1 MVDTT
6 LLRIH
11 VISPG
16 FQTTVQDLGR
26 YGCAHLGVSASGA
39 ADALSLRLGN
49 LLVGNPENTAA
60 LEMTLAGGTFEF
72 ESDILIALTGSDFQ
86 PELDGQPV
94 PMWNSLAVKSGQRLC
109 CSSTKD
115 GARCYLSVRGGILV
129 PLVFGSASTHLQ
141 TGLGGFKG
149 RALEK
154 GDVLTTG
161 AAEGMNSEPPRRINA
176 SFLTR
181 KLSRSVVRIV
191 TSSRSDLFPQKLL
204 NVLST
209 STYTILE
216 ESNRMGIRLN
226 GPPLLHNGVKEII
239 TEGVSTGAMQ
249 LPRDGEPIILF
260 VEHQT
265 TGGYPQIANV
275 ISADFH
281 ILGQLKPR
289 DEIRFQPV
297 SLNQA
302 WAMLRDQESA
312 IASQKLFMQ
321 L

>member
-1 MVDTT
+1 MIDTPQPHI
-6 LLRIH
+6 R

-26 YGCAHLGVSASGA
+26 YGYAHLGVSASGA
-39 ADALSLRLGN
+39 ADPLSLRLGN

-60 LEMTLAGGTFEF
+60 LEMTLTGGTFEF
-72 ESDILIALTGSDFQ
+72 ESDSLIALTGSDFR
-86 PELDGQPV
+86 PELDGKPV
-94 PMWNSLAVKSGQRLC
+94 PMWSSVAMKSGQRLC
-109 CSSTKD
+109 CGSTKD
-115 GARCYLSVRGGILV
+115 GARCYLSVKGGIMI

-141 TGLGGFKG
+141 TGLGGFGG

-154 GDVLTTG
+154 GDVLTAG
-161 AAEGMNSEPPRRINA
+161 VADRMNSEPPRRINA
-176 SFLTR
+176 SFLKY
-181 KLSRSVVRIV
+181 KLSRNVLRIV
-191 TSSRSDLFPQKLL
+191 SVSRSDMFPQKLL
-204 NVLST
+204 NVLCT

-216 ESNRMGIRLN
+216 ESNRMGLRLD
-226 GPPLLHNGVKEII
+226 GPPLLHTGTKEIL
-239 TEGVSTGAMQ
+239 TEGVSSGAVQ
-249 LPRDGEPIILF
+249 LPQNGKPIILF

-265 TGGYPQIANV
+265 TGGYPQIASV

-289 DEIRFQPV
+289 DEIRFQLV

>member
-1 MVDTT
+1 MVDADQPHI
-6 LLRIH
+6 R

-26 YGCAHLGVSASGA
+26 YGYAHLGISASGA
-39 ADALSLRLGN
+39 ADPLSLRLGN

-60 LEMTLAGGTFEF
+60 LEMALTGGTFEF
-72 ESDILIALTGSDFQ
+72 ESDCLIALTGSDFQ
-86 PELDGQPV
+86 PELDGQSV
-94 PMWNSLAVKSGQRLC
+94 PMWNSLVVKSGQHLC
-109 CSSTKD
+109 CSSTKN
-115 GARCYLSVRGGILV
+115 GARSYLSVRGGIMV

-141 TGLGGFKG
+141 TGLGGFNG

-161 AAEGMNSEPPRRINA
+161 VTGGMNSEPPRRIDA

-181 KLSRSVVRIV
+181 KLNRSVVRIV
-191 TSSRSDLFPQKLL
+191 TTSRSDLFARDLL
-204 NVLST
+204 KRLCS
-209 STYTILE
+209 SAYRILE

-226 GPPLLHNGVKEII
+226 GPLLLHEGAKEIL
-239 TEGVSTGAMQ
+239 TEGVSTGAVQ
-249 LPRDGEPIILF
+249 LPPDGNPIILF

-265 TGGYPQIANV
+265 TGGYPTIANV

-312 IASQKLFMQ
+312 ITSQKLFMQ

>member
-1 MVDTT
+1 MIDTT
-6 LLRIH
+6 VQRIR

-26 YGCAHLGVSASGA
+26 YGHAHLGVSASGA
-39 ADALSLRLGN
+39 ADPLSLRLGN

-60 LEMTLAGGTFEF
+60 LEMTLTGGTFEF
-72 ESDILIALTGSDFQ
+72 ESDSLVALTGSDFQ
-86 PELDGQPV
+86 PELDGRSV
-94 PMWNSLAVKSGQRLC
+94 PMWNSLAVKSGQQLC
-109 CSSTKD
+109 CSSTKN
-115 GARCYLSVRGGILV
+115 GARCYLSVMGGFLV
-129 PLVFGSASTHLQ
+129 PLVFGSASTHIQ
-141 TGLGGFKG
+141 TGLGGFEG

-161 AAEGMNSEPPRRINA
+161 VTVRMNSEPPRRIDA

-181 KLSRSVVRIV
+181 KLSRSVLRIV
-191 TSSRSDLFPQKLL
+191 TTSRSDLFPRDLL
-204 NVLST
+204 NRLCT
-209 STYTILE
+209 SAYRILE
-216 ESNRMGIRLN
+216 ESNRMGLRLN
-226 GPPLLHNGVKEII
+226 GPTLLHNGAKEVL
-239 TEGVSTGAMQ
+239 TEGVSTGAVQ
-249 LPRDGEPIILF
+249 VPRDGNPIILF

-312 IASQKLFMQ
+312 ITSQKLFMQ